1 MVEDAVLCATAKVV
15 VKLAWRAS
23 PAATMVVGRKWGS
36 VFLCVHLVLS
46 SSSMVLWGSWL
57 DRGRSFRSPLGTVGG
72 NALAVAA

>member
-1 MVEDAVLCATAKVV
+1 VLLGQRYWCSVESGRREGGSFMVEDAVLCATAKVV

-46 SSSMVLWGSWL
+46 SSSMVLWGS
-57 DRGRSFRSPLGTVGG
+57 
-72 NALAVAA
+72 